1 MTKAADYVAIVRDRV
16 AIKWPE
22 IRGQLA
28 EAYGDHPGL
37 AEERAN
43 QAEAELAAL
52 AIGLQALDRAAQT
65 DVAQNLRAE
74 VRDAVRAVYETDDAA
89 VALMEY
95 EDLWRRTLDPKGFG
109 MGFVMQVLGDEP
121 DAATSELEF
130 SHHRTEKLVGGAL
143 IEAALGVWE
152 EVLAAEE

>member
-1 MTKAADYVAIVRDRV
+1 MTKATDYVAIVRDRV

-28 EAYGDHPGL
+28 ETYGDHPGL

-65 DVAQNLRAE
+65 DVAENLRAE
-74 VRDAVRAVYETDDAA
+74 VHDAVRAAYDTDDAA
-89 VALMEY
+89 IALMEY

-109 MGFVMQVLGDEP
+109 MGFVMQILGDEP

-130 SHHRTEKLVGGAL
+130 IHHRTEKVIGGAL
-143 IEAALGVWE
+143 IEAGIGVWD
-152 EVLAAEE
+152 EVLAGE